1 MIVVATNAP
10 LSVHNLQR
18 LSKRAIMG
26 LARTGSFA
34 SNGSGDYVTAVRG
47 NCVPTRPIVLKH
59 RQQNTHGQLFV
70 GPLHP

>member
-47 NCVPTRPIVLKH
+47 NCGGNRGSNL
-59 RQQNTHGQLFV
+59 QC
-70 GPLHP
+70 HPQGNIRFQCPRLA